1 MIQSDLTPKKIVEKE
16 GLAQITDM
24 KAIEALVDEVIKN
37 NKESVEDLK
46 AGKDR
51 AMKYLMGQAMKLS
64 KGKANPKLVTDLI
77 LEKCK

>member
-1 MIQSDLTPKKIVEKE
+1 MLETEQKASEIVKKE
-16 GLAQITDM
+16 GLAQITDS
-24 KAIEALVDEVIKN
+24 KAIEELVDKVLAEN
-37 NKESVEDLK
+37 EASVADLK

-64 KGKANPKLVTDLI
+64 KGKANPKQVSDLI

>member
-1 MIQSDLTPKKIVEKE
+1 MVDKV
-16 GLAQITDM
+16 LAEN
-24 KAIEALVDEVIKN
+24 EA
-37 NKESVEDLK
+37 SVADLK

-64 KGKANPKLVTDLI
+64 KGKANPKQVSDLI